1 MLSSDSLSNPATK
14 GGTSR
19 PAFLVLLDAAVNK
32 PTKPTKR
39 PGGDV
44 PTSEALAAF
53 VKSCTYPSSFFVGGG
68 GTAVTAVV
76 PSASTNDIVLHRSGG
91 GRCLFSVQLAML
103 LASWCHWCPGWKLDA
118 VLEKTFTLLAC
129 SVRFND
135 WCGMALVDSVLLA
148 AVAPVKAVAIAEA
161 TATDDASGRMQGGR
175 LRMLLLPVL
184 FVLQSGFGLCTMSV
198 ASCRAAGGNPVVGKR
213 AFVKD
218 TATTIPP

>member
-1 MLSSDSLSNPATK
+1 MTADIVVP
-14 GGTSR
+14 R
-19 PAFLVLLDAAVNK
+19 PFK
-32 PTKPTKR
+32 K
-39 PGGDV
+39 PGGDNPAALV
-44 PTSEALAAF
+44 GDTLIISLAALL
-53 VKSCTYPSSFFVGGG
+53 SSSTYPSSLFVGVVGG
-68 GTAVTAVV
+68 MTASSAV
-76 PSASTNDIVLHRSGG
+76 PSASISDIVLLRPGT
-91 GRCLFSVQLAML
+91 GRCLPKVQLAML
-103 LASWCHWCPGWKLDA
+103 LVSWCHWCPGWKLDA

-184 FVLQSGFGLCTMSV
+184 FVLQSGFGLCTMSD
-198 ASCRAAGGNPVVGKR
+198 ASCSAAGGNPVVGER